1 MDDRERLNEL
11 IGKKTWIASSDVY
24 AGMARPHVEL
34 VCREWRGFHV
44 EEADDSVYPIYRAKR
59 YDCRKGTGVD
69 EAVLYTNDMSMY
81 ANGYHGVE
89 HCLDCLGHE
98 QKADTDIGHWV
109 CASRDNREEAI
120 SRCLEMWSEAMKR
133 AEKGGVL

>member
-1 MDDRERLNEL
+1 MVEMDKLNEL

-24 AGMARPHVEL
+24 KGMAGPHIEL

-44 EEADDSVYPIYRAKR
+44 EESGGIYPIYHDMA
-59 YDCRKGTGVD
+59 YDCKRGTKVG
-69 EAVLYTNDMSMY
+69 EAVKYRDVMEMY
-81 ANGYHGVE
+81 SSAFHGVE

-109 CASRDNREEAI
+109 CASRENREEAI
-120 SRCLEMWSEAMKR
+120 AKCLELWKAAMER
-133 AEKGGVL
+133 AEKEEAK